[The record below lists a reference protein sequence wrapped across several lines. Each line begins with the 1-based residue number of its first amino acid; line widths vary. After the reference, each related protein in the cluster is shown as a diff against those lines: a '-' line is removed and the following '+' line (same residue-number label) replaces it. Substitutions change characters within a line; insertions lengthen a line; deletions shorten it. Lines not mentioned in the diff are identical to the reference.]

1 MYVYNL
7 FPFLVD
13 MEAKEML
20 DLVETI
26 GLLLEGCESDHMIS
40 SKENDLLYEPLP
52 SSESCDP
59 LESTDELKTCC
70 FCMISSRQLATAIL
84 RIM

>member
-1 MYVYNL
+1 MWMYI
-7 FPFLVD
+7 FLVN
-13 MEAKEML
+13 MEAKEVL
-20 DLVETI
+20 NLVDTI
-26 GLLLEGCESDHMIS
+26 GLLLEECDSDHVINTE
-40 SKENDLLYEPLP
+40 ENDLLYEPLP

-70 FCMISSRQLATAIL
+70 LCMISSRHLATAIL